1 MDAETG
7 PMGGIIMAYEVQA
20 APQVVSLTFDYD
32 NRFAPTVRNYNHIGL
47 VLADRLE
54 SGQTV
59 RLTLNSQVLEI
70 TSLDTQSDGTRTM
83 VARGADFA
91 LVLEVT
97 VANGGRDIGFFVP
110 SYLMNGAPVL
120 TATASGDGDTAP
132 IVTTAPVQTVDRAD
146 FQFSQGHIENF
157 AVQNSSGRSE
167 MLLDTRSTQLAIV
180 DFGALW
186 CGPTQLFQRT
196 LTRVQEQI
204 GDAFDMKSVLFEA
217 ARGVYATTAEAAV
230 QEHAYRLHGDIFT
243 VSTDDAVQAKLRKDL
258 GVEGFSPQL
267 VIDQVTGEYL
277 GQIGGDVTV
286 PVDVYIDQIRS
297 NLAGVMSYVQ
307 SLADMPGIVRAG
319 TRESD
324 VMAGS
329 VRADRLNGGDGRDF
343 IDGGYG
349 NDVLIGG
356 GGNDV
361 LIGGEGDDI
370 LRGGA
375 DNDRL
380 VAGNGS
386 NILDG
391 GDGNADVADYQLSD
405 VAIDVRLTENGRG
418 MVHVGDEVRDRLIG
432 IEQVWGGVY
441 DDRLTGSARGE
452 VMYGGNG
459 NDVIRT
465 GGARAGEIDNVA
477 GDNGDDTIIFEGGRI
492 EADGGWGEDVFVIK
506 RGTIFIQDS
515 DTNVD
520 TLDFFQLN
528 YGVELSQIQGNR
540 NFFSSAE
547 PRVIDETSLNG
558 SISVID
564 RVIGSRFADIMSAD
578 EDGAIFFGGSG
589 ADTLSGAR
597 GDDEL
602 YGEAGN
608 DVLFGGGGDD
618 ILLGGDGRDTIGGG
632 DGDDLIAGGAG
643 ADILTGGAGYDD
655 FVWDADHLFGR
666 DTITDFTRG
675 EDVIDL
681 FNLGPLTFQGRQ
693 GFTGEGSGEVRFR
706 LFGEDTLIQV
716 DIDGDGAMDMSI
728 LLNGQHMLGANDF
741 ILAQPDLI
749 G

>member
-1 MDAETG
+1 
-7 PMGGIIMAYEVQA
+7 MADEVQA

-32 NRFAPTVRNYNHIGL
+32 NRYAPTVRNYSHIGL

-54 SGQTV
+54 SGQSV
-59 RLTLNSQVLEI
+59 SLTLGNQVLEI
-70 TSLDTQSDGTRTM
+70 TSVDTQSDGTRTM
-83 VARGADFA
+83 VATAGDYAI
-91 LVLEVT
+91 VLEVT
-97 VANGGRDIGFFVP
+97 ISGGGREIGFFVP
-110 SYLMNGAPVL
+110 HYLLSNTPVL
-120 TATASGDGDTAP
+120 TATASVGGDTAP
-132 IVTTAPVQTVDRAD
+132 IVTTTPVETVDRAD
-146 FQFSQGHIENF
+146 FQFSQGRIDNF
-157 AVQNSSGRSE
+157 VVHNSSGRSE

-230 QEHAYRLHGDIFT
+230 QEHAYRLRGDIFT
-243 VSTDDAVQAKLRKDL
+243 VSADDAVQATLRKDL

-267 VIDQVTGEYL
+267 VIDQATGELL
-277 GQIGGDVTV
+277 GQVGGSVSL
-286 PVDVYIDQIRS
+286 PVDMYIDQIRS
-297 NLAGVMSYVQ
+297 NLAGVMSYVE
-307 SLADMPGIVRAG
+307 SLADTPGIVRAG
-319 TRESD
+319 TRGSD

-329 VRADRLNGGDGRDF
+329 VRADRLSGGDGRDF

-356 GGNDV
+356 GGDDV

-375 DNDRL
+375 GNDRL
-380 VAGNGS
+380 VAGNGF
-386 NILDG
+386 NTLDG
-391 GDGNADVADYQLSD
+391 GEGNADVADYQQSD
-405 VAIDVRLTENGRG
+405 VAIEVRLNENGRG
-418 MVHVGDEVRDRLIG
+418 VVRVGDEVRDRLIG
-432 IEQVWGGVY
+432 IEQVWGGVH

-452 VMYGGNG
+452 VMYGGGG

-465 GGARAGEIDNVA
+465 GGARAGEVDIVA
-477 GDNGDDTIIFEGGRI
+477 GDNGDDVIIFEGGRI
-492 EADGGWGEDVFVIK
+492 EADGGWGEDIFIIK
-506 RGTIFIQDS
+506 SGTIYIQDN
-515 DTNVD
+515 DTNID
-520 TLDFFQLN
+520 TLDFSQVK
-528 YGVELSQIQGNR
+528 YGVELSQIMGG

-547 PRVIDETSLNG
+547 PRVIDETSFNG
-558 SISVID
+558 FISAID
-564 RVIGSRFADIMSAD
+564 RVIGTRFADIMSAD
-578 EDGAIFFGGSG
+578 EDGAIFFGGGG
-589 ADTLSGAR
+589 ADTLSGAE

-608 DVLFGGGGDD
+608 DILFGGGGDD
-618 ILLGGDGRDTIGGG
+618 ILLGGDGRDTIDGG

-643 ADILTGGAGYDD
+643 ADILTGGAGHDV
-655 FVWDADHLFGR
+655 FVWDADHLSGR

-681 FNLGPLTFQGRQ
+681 FNLGALTFQGRK
-693 GFTGEGSGEVRFR
+693 GFTGAGNGEVRFR
-706 LFGEDTLIQV
+706 SLGEDTLIQV
-716 DIDGDGAMDMSI
+716 DIDGDASVDMSI
-728 LLNGQHMLGANDF
+728 LLNGQHMLAAGDF